1 MLLSFDYPFF
11 NGMYMGFGVT
21 FLTIWGLTLPII
33 TSCITIIT
41 AFIQIKNKER
51 ISILEKLCAF
61 FGVIILLI
69 YLLSA
74 VGLLKHLE
82 LGFIYAFIIIG
93 TLFILISRIFKK
105 KKTT

>member
-1 MLLSFDYPFF
+1 
-11 NGMYMGFGVT
+11 MYMGFGVT

-61 FGVIILLI
+61 FGVIIDAF
-69 YLLSA
+69 LLSYTYMY
-74 VGLLKHLE
+74 VSKE
-82 LGFIYAFIIIG
+82 PC
-93 TLFILISRIFKK
+93 
-105 KKTT
+105 